1 MKSRLATFIGLS
13 LLAVAAGR
21 AEPKTF
27 GSGVGDVPEQEGGEP
42 RVSLEGDWRPYQTT
56 PLSVKRTINIERD
69 GKSHQAEVTAPVL
82 VRRGA
87 VFLDP
92 DKISEILKI
101 RQEVDDLKA
110 DILRVKDKSKEL
122 AERYDRLIQNAVEQI
137 PDRGEPDPRGLGG
150 VAMRNIPNE
159 NQDR

>member
-1 MKSRLATFIGLS
+1 MKTRFATFVGLY
-13 LLAVAAGR
+13 LLASAAGHTDPGVLGHR
-21 AEPKTF
+21 GGDAGAQGAE
-27 GSGVGDVPEQEGGEP
+27 EP
-42 RVSLEGDWRPYQTT
+42 RVSLEGDWQPYQTT
-56 PLSVKRTINIERD
+56 SLSVRRTINIERD
-69 GKSHQAEVTAPVL
+69 GQSHQAEVTAPVL

-87 VFLDP
+87 IFLDP

-101 RQEVDDLKA
+101 RQEVDALKA
-110 DILRVKDKSKEL
+110 DILRVKEKSKEL
-122 AERYDRLIQNAVEQI
+122 GERYDQVIRDAARQI